1 MELRTLQAP
10 VPQDK
15 NMIPTRPIMEAF
27 SVMLAFITGVFWP
40 FASVYSC
47 HSIPAK
53 SGPDPHPPAYVHH
66 PDTLKRLFF
75 CLDHDESCTYLF
87 SGGIIALL

>member
-1 MELRTLQAP
+1 MDISPISAVQVIPIASARAFMELRTLQAP

-40 FASVYSC
+40 FSSVYSC
-47 HSIPAK
+47 HST
-53 SGPDPHPPAYVHH
+53 SM
-66 PDTLKRLFF
+66 
-75 CLDHDESCTYLF
+75 
-87 SGGIIALL
+87 